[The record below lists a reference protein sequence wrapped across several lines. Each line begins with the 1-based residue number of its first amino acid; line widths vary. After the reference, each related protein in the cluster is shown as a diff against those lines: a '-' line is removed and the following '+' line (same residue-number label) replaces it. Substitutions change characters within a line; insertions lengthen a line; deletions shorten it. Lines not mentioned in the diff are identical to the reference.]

1 MKGWKIMMRVQVF
14 IKRLKTSQ
22 SRFMKK
28 LITLFFLLFLFSCSN
43 SFEKLKSIDQ
53 LEGSWQ
59 SKDDIIK
66 IDTDKMTIYYTK
78 DSLALILSSR
88 PYDRSKI
95 TVSSGSIMYFD
106 AHVYIKENGSI
117 IRIDEIY
124 SGKSQVYEKI
134 K

>member
-1 MKGWKIMMRVQVF
+1 MMLVQVF

-28 LITLFFLLFLFSCSN
+28 LISLFFLLFLFSCSN

-95 TVSSGSIMYFD
+95 TVSSGSVMYFD
-106 AHVYIKENGSI
+106 AHVYIKEGGSA

>member
-1 MKGWKIMMRVQVF
+1 MMLVRVF

-28 LITLFFLLFLFSCSN
+28 LISLFFLLFLFSCSN

-106 AHVYIKENGSI
+106 AHVYIKENGST

>member
-1 MKGWKIMMRVQVF
+1 MMRVRAF
-14 IKRLKTSQ
+14 TKRLKISP
-22 SRFMKK
+22 SRFMKR
-28 LITLFFLLFLFSCSN
+28 LIPLFLLLFLFSCDD

-59 SKDDIIK
+59 SKNDTIK
-66 IDTDKMTIYYTK
+66 IDTDKMTIYYAK
-78 DSLALILSSR
+78 DSLPLILSSR

-106 AHVYIKENGSI
+106 AHVYIKKSGST

-124 SGKSQVYEKI
+124 SGKSKVYEKI